1 MYSAIGRSTKF
12 VKNMLNAMSRG
23 LTPCKVN
30 LITWAMALSLAL
42 PPIFGW
48 SYYAPES
55 GGIRYTDENIKG

>member
-12 VKNMLNAMSRG
+12 VKNMLNAMSSG

-30 LITWAMALSLAL
+30 IITWVMALSLAL

-55 GGIRYTDENIKG
+55 GGIR